1 MSSFSRAFR
10 MVSSLRAGT
19 AVVALS
25 TVGPS
30 WSRSSTRTRSR
41 LRLELLTLGGAV
53 FSPGT
58 RQRLSMMQ
66 LLLAALH
73 LPCATERLNWGSLS
87 GRKHRSSFMTQK
99 RAYEKLEKDVRK
111 GLQDVGVDA
120 KEDPLWTTLKELA
133 MSIMN
138 EKRDVD
144 HVLSWKELP
153 DGSCLT
159 GAKYDEFIQGS
170 GNRAVKLEDQVAGIK
185 GQLSARL
192 ARSKRT
198 T

>member
-1 MSSFSRAFR
+1 MF
-10 MVSSLRAGT
+10 G
-19 AVVALS
+19 
-25 TVGPS
+25 
-30 WSRSSTRTRSR
+30 
-41 LRLELLTLGGAV
+41 
-53 FSPGT
+53 
-58 RQRLSMMQ
+58 
-66 LLLAALH
+66 
-73 LPCATERLNWGSLS
+73 
-87 GRKHRSSFMTQK
+87 
-99 RAYEKLEKDVRK
+99 VR
-111 GLQDVGVDA
+111 
-120 KEDPLWTTLKELA
+120 KELA